1 MSKSILIAVMLG
13 VCAFSLTGTAQDAP
27 SGLLCDLLTHP
38 EKCLITDPKPDFGW
52 IMNAGRENE
61 VQSAYQILVSS
72 SPEKLARDKGD
83 LWDSGK
89 VASAQSINVNYAGNA
104 LQPSTSCWW
113 KVRTWNKEGRPSAY
127 SQPQR
132 FNVGELN
139 RVRAWPGE
147 SRWVQI
153 PDEAGKP
160 MWTFED
166 RSPVSYHP
174 FAPVKIAPNPD
185 GSTFID
191 FGRAAFSALDL
202 TLTWWPRD
210 PAASNCTVHI
220 DVGEKNRDN
229 AVERKP
235 GGGIIYA
242 RFQLT
247 LQPGKHSYPV
257 PIPRFVARYP
267 ESQSLPPQMREVI
280 PFRYCQVL
288 PGTESV
294 AVDGAQ
300 QLRLNIEFD
309 DQASSFSSSSEAL
322 NQVYDLCKYSI
333 KVNTFNG
340 DYAGSERERMLY
352 EADTY
357 IEQMSHYAIDREYA
371 IARYSAA
378 NMIYHAT
385 WPTEWIPHSVFMA
398 YADYLNTGNTKFISK
413 YYDELKPKTLL
424 ALAGDDGLVSSRTG
438 LQTPDFLNSIHYQHG
453 QLRDIVDWP
462 KGETDGF
469 VFTNVNSV
477 VNAFHYRSLVLM
489 EKIAAALDKPDDAAF
504 YRQHAERVKAAFNE
518 KFFDSQRGIYVDGI
532 GTGHA
537 SIHANLFALA
547 FGLVPSNRC
556 AAVAGFVKSRGMACS
571 VYPTVYLLEALYD
584 AGEDRCAL
592 DLMTSDSD
600 RSWLNMI
607 QAGSTV
613 TTEAWDVKYKANE
626 GWTHAWSTAPVQII
640 PRKLMG
646 IEPLEPG
653 FGKVLIEPRPGN
665 LAKAKVFL
673 PTIRG
678 PISAEFDRGNALD
691 YFHLTVSI
699 PANMTAEVALPVTGK
714 SPGNVT
720 CDGHPVQTRS
730 EGDRIFIDSI
740 GSGTHTFSQ

>member
-1 MSKSILIAVMLG
+1 
-13 VCAFSLTGTAQDAP
+13 
-27 SGLLCDLLTHP
+27 
-38 EKCLITDPKPDFGW
+38 
-52 IMNAGRENE
+52 
-61 VQSAYQILVSS
+61 
-72 SPEKLARDKGD
+72 
-83 LWDSGK
+83 
-89 VASAQSINVNYAGNA
+89 
-104 LQPSTSCWW
+104 
-113 KVRTWNKEGRPSAY
+113 
-127 SQPQR
+127 
-132 FNVGELN
+132 
-139 RVRAWPGE
+139 
-147 SRWVQI
+147 
-153 PDEAGKP
+153 
-160 MWTFED
+160 
-166 RSPVSYHP
+166 
-174 FAPVKIAPNPD
+174 
-185 GSTFID
+185 
-191 FGRAAFSALDL
+191 
-202 TLTWWPRD
+202 
-210 PAASNCTVHI
+210 
-220 DVGEKNRDN
+220 VGEKNRDN
-229 AVERKP
+229 AVEHKP

-267 ESQSLPPQMREVI
+267 ESQALPPQMREVI

-294 AVDGAQ
+294 TVEGAQ

-309 DQASSFSSSSEAL
+309 DTASSFSSSSEAL

-357 IEQMSHYAIDREYA
+357 IEQMSHYAIDREYT

-378 NMIYHAT
+378 NMIHHAT

-398 YADYLNTGNTKFISK
+398 YADYLNTGNTRFISE

-424 ALAGDDGLVSSRTG
+424 TLAGDDGLVSSRTG
-438 LQTPDFLNSIHYQHG
+438 LQTLDFLNSIHYQHG

-584 AGEDRCAL
+584 AGEDRYAL
-592 DLMTSDSD
+592 NLMTSDSD

-607 QAGSTV
+607 RAGSTV
-613 TTEAWDVKYKANE
+613 TTEAWDVKYKVNE
-626 GWTHAWSTAPVQII
+626 GWTHA
-640 PRKLMG
+640 
-646 IEPLEPG
+646 
-653 FGKVLIEPRPGN
+653 
-665 LAKAKVFL
+665 
-673 PTIRG
+673 
-678 PISAEFDRGNALD
+678 
-691 YFHLTVSI
+691 
-699 PANMTAEVALPVTGK
+699 
-714 SPGNVT
+714 
-720 CDGHPVQTRS
+720 
-730 EGDRIFIDSI
+730 
-740 GSGTHTFSQ
+740 